1 MTEHGHR
8 YTSRSAAMNYRVSRE
23 KGPNDCFGVFESP
36 GEQLVYDACSVS
48 GKINLR
54 ELSTNTQ
61 ILMTPAEVEAVIEAL
76 SLALDRSQANH
87 EPVVVLD
94 VVVLDDGTRLQ
105 IH

>member
-1 MTEHGHR
+1 
-8 YTSRSAAMNYRVSRE
+8 MNYRVARE

-48 GKINLR
+48 GIINLR

-76 SLALDRSQANH
+76 SLALDRSQASH

>member
-1 MTEHGHR
+1 
-8 YTSRSAAMNYRVSRE
+8 MNYRVARE
-23 KGPNDCFGVFESP
+23 QGANDCYGVFESP
-36 GEQLVYDACSVS
+36 AERLTFDACSVS
-48 GKINLR
+48 GIINLR